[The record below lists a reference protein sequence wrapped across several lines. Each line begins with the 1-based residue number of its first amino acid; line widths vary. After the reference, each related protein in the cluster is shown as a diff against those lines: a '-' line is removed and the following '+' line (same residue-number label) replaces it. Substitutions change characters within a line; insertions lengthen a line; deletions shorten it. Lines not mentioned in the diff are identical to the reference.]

1 MEAMVGQG
9 SPNEAA
15 CVFASLLV
23 CLYVCLC
30 LFHAS
35 FVCWSVSGWEGE
47 RASVCVRFC
56 VFVCVVAWLVV
67 CLLVCVFVCV
77 CLFVCGFVCLV
88 LWLCCY
94 WLAPLPAARVLD
106 WLVVVSLC
114 VFASLCVCV
123 VLHVYVVV
131 RLSVIGEF
139 VCL

>member
-77 CLFVCGFVCLV
+77 CLFVGLFVWFFGYAAIGWHPYPQLV
-88 LWLCCY
+88 YLIGWL
-94 WLAPLPAARVLD
+94 
-106 WLVVVSLC
+106 LC
-114 VFASLCVCV
+114 LCVCLLV
-123 VLHVYVVV
+123 CVSVSCCMSML
-131 RLSVIGEF
+131 LSA
-139 VCL
+139 CLL